1 MSKGLDRRREAKKK
15 PLKSPQEKRA
25 AKREKKNSRG
35 LQGIVP
41 HV

>member
-15 PLKSPQEKRA
+15 PAKSLQEKRA

-35 LQGIVP
+35 LAGVIP